1 MEYNTI
7 QRQLRACEL
16 RYRGL
21 TNAVSRGELAHSE
34 HARISQARAE
44 IRARMTDDEIAVY
57 EAHENR
63 VLTTAQ
69 IAEEAKNQIKAMNE
83 NRDKPSI

>member
-16 RYRGL
+16 RFQGL
-21 TNAVSRGELAHSE
+21 TNALSRGESVNSE
-34 HARISQARAE
+34 HARISEARTEIRGRMTSAE
-44 IRARMTDDEIAVY
+44 IAAY

-69 IAEEAKNQIKAMNE
+69 IAEEAKQQIKAMNE